1 MKLGQLLFNTVINVF
16 ASFAKLIFNEII
28 QPIIYALSDII
39 QKSMNTI
46 IDILKD
52 IFNPLKIFFN
62 QINNVSNLIKSIT
75 FVQYSQLLID
85 NIIKWAIKFILMPLK
100 VIPIIGTI
108 IEYILINPY
117 ILFYIIIGPLIIS
130 LCLIFMGQILS
141 IIYFIKHIIYMLI
154 GCDNDV
160 DFILYILSILETFN
174 IIKKST

>member
-1 MKLGQLLFNTVINVF
+1 
-16 ASFAKLIFNEII
+16 
-28 QPIIYALSDII
+28 
-39 QKSMNTI
+39 
-46 IDILKD
+46 
-52 IFNPLKIFFN
+52 
-62 QINNVSNLIKSIT
+62 
-75 FVQYSQLLID
+75 
-85 NIIKWAIKFILMPLK
+85 MPLK

-160 DFILYILSILETFN
+160 DFILYILSILE
-174 IIKKST
+174 I